1 VPTTFGHFLL
11 SFAEALQRDV
21 QRFVHWLGL
30 FNKNPLGAAAGYG
43 TSFNL
48 DRQLTSRLLGFEG
61 PTGNVTDPITQ
72 RWEPELEL
80 AYAVAV
86 MMDHLSTMAQTLIL
100 LSTREFNMVRL
111 NDRHCTGSSIMPQKR
126 NPCSLEVVK
135 AKTSFAHGVV
145 VSLLSAGKALFMG
158 YNRDTQWTKYW
169 IMDLVEESKP
179 TLSVMADVIRLLRV
193 NKAQMLAQAQEE
205 FAGATPLMEWMVR
218 YRSLPLRK
226 AKMVMEKAV
235 KYSEREGKGKVS
247 YQSLKKALG
256 EMKINIQITE
266 KDVEK
271 IQRPET
277 ILTQFQSAGTPS
289 EKRVRENISALR
301 ERMKVHK
308 DWMVRKRRKIEKA
321 KGLVSE
327 MEKKLGSY

>member
-1 VPTTFGHFLL
+1 
-11 SFAEALQRDV
+11 
-21 QRFVHWLGL
+21 
-30 FNKNPLGAAAGYG
+30 
-43 TSFNL
+43 
-48 DRQLTSRLLGFEG
+48 
-61 PTGNVTDPITQ
+61 
-72 RWEPELEL
+72 
-80 AYAVAV
+80 
-86 MMDHLSTMAQTLIL
+86 
-100 LSTREFNMVRL
+100 
-111 NDRHCTGSSIMPQKR
+111 MPQKR

-179 TLSVMADVIRLLRV
+179 TLFVMKDVIRLLRV
-193 NKAQMLAQAQEE
+193 NKAQMVAQAQEE
-205 FAGATPLMEWMVR
+205 FAGATPLMEWMAR

-235 KYSEREGKGKVS
+235 KYSEREGKGRVS

-277 ILTQFQSAGTPS
+277 ILTQFQSIGAPS
-289 EKRVRENISALR
+289 EKRVRENISSLR

-308 DWMVRKRRKIEKA
+308 DWLARKRRKIEKA
-321 KGLVSE
+321 KELVSE
-327 MEKKLGSY
+327 MEKKLGS